1 LLSDLKIV
9 VIFLIYVY
17 TLILRYP
24 KIIKLITF
32 SLRKSPVMKRLDII
46 IPHERLSEVNN
57 ILHKHKVGGI
67 TFYDIKGR
75 GRAKQEPVAVGRGVM
90 RYVPEFGSR
99 TKIEVLV
106 TDSLSNQIIDD
117 LLKEISTG
125 SSSDGKI
132 FVYDVA
138 EAYDIGSKESSDIAL

>member
-1 LLSDLKIV
+1 
-9 VIFLIYVY
+9 
-17 TLILRYP
+17 
-24 KIIKLITF
+24 
-32 SLRKSPVMKRLDII
+32 MKRLDII
-46 IPHERLSEVNN
+46 IPHERLSEVND

-106 TDSLSNQIIDD
+106 KDSLAKEIIDD
-117 LLKEISTG
+117 LLKNISTG
-125 SSSDGKI
+125 STSDGKI

-138 EAYDIGSKESSDIAL
+138 EAYDIGSKESGDSAL

>member
-1 LLSDLKIV
+1 
-9 VIFLIYVY
+9 
-17 TLILRYP
+17 
-24 KIIKLITF
+24 
-32 SLRKSPVMKRLDII
+32 MKKLDII
-46 IPHERLSEVNN
+46 IPHERLSEVND

-106 TDSLSNQIIDD
+106 KDSLSKEIIDD
-117 LLKEISTG
+117 LLKKISTG
-125 SSSDGKI
+125 STSDGKI
-132 FVYDVA
+132 FVYEVA
-138 EAYDIGSKESSDIAL
+138 EAYDIGSKESGDSAL